1 MNTGTPPIEKRGK
14 ARRRDARTRVMSVVG
29 TRPEVIKMAPV
40 IHELEAASDRFAS
53 TVCATGQHREMLD
66 QMLDLFEI
74 EPHHDLHVMK
84 PGQSLTDIT
93 RSVLAGMDELL
104 RAERPD
110 WMLVQGDTTTVL
122 AAGLAA
128 FYQGIRVGHVEAGL
142 RTFDMTDPFP
152 EELNRRLTDGLADL
166 HFAPTERAADNLR
179 REGIA
184 ADAIH
189 VTGNTVIDALHRVAR
204 YEFDPD
210 LAGLGRVASDPR
222 RMVLVTIHRKEAI
235 FHGMDEICLAL
246 RELGESCSDDLHV
259 VFPVH
264 LNPQVREPVH
274 RNLEGVENVTLLEPV
289 DYQSL
294 VWLLG
299 RCHFLITDS
308 GGLQEEAAGVGK
320 PVLVLRDAT
329 ERPEGI
335 LAGSA
340 RLIGSNAN
348 RLVDEARGLLRD
360 DDEYARMVEGTT
372 PCPYGDGHAAERIV
386 DILRETPLERRPRD
400 VAAR

>member
-1 MNTGTPPIEKRGK
+1 MARPVPPDSPPHKSRL
-14 ARRRDARTRVMSVVG
+14 RVLSVVG

-40 IHELEAASDRFAS
+40 IHELASNEDRFES

-66 QMLDLFEI
+66 QMLDLFRI
-74 EPHHDLHVMK
+74 EPDHDLHVMK
-84 PGQSLTDIT
+84 PGQSLADIT
-93 RSVLAGMDELL
+93 RAVLAGMDELL
-104 RAERPD
+104 QAERPD

-128 FYQGIRVGHVEAGL
+128 FYRGVRVAHVEAGL
-142 RTFDMTDPFP
+142 RTFDMADPFP
-152 EELNRRLTDGLADL
+152 EELNRRLTGGFAAL
-166 HFAPTERAADNLR
+166 HFAPTQRAAENLR
-179 REGIA
+179 REGVA
-184 ADAIH
+184 EESIH
-189 VTGNTVIDALHRVAR
+189 VTGNTVIDALQHMAVHD
-204 YEFDPD
+204 FDPQA
-210 LAGLGRVASDPR
+210 AGLGPVSTDAR

-235 FHGMDEICLAL
+235 LHGMDEICIAL
-246 RELGESCSDDLHV
+246 RELSLASRDDLHI

-274 RNLEGVENVTLLEPV
+274 RTLDGIENVTLLDPV

-294 VWLLG
+294 IWLLR

-340 RLIGSNAN
+340 RLIGSNGT
-348 RLVDEARGLLRD
+348 RLVEEAQRVLGDEA
-360 DDEYARMVEGTT
+360 EYERMVAGTK

-386 DILRETPLERRPRD
+386 EILGR
-400 VAAR
+400 

>member
-1 MNTGTPPIEKRGK
+1 
-14 ARRRDARTRVMSVVG
+14 MSVVG

-40 IHELEAASDRFAS
+40 IQELSVAGDDFVS

-74 EPHHDLHVMK
+74 TPDHDLHVMK

-93 RSVLAGMDELL
+93 RAVLAGMDELL
-104 RAERPD
+104 EASRPD
-110 WMLVQGDTTTVL
+110 WILVQGDTTTVL

-128 FYQGIRVGHVEAGL
+128 FYRGVRVAHVEAGL
-142 RTFDMTDPFP
+142 RTFDLHDPFP
-152 EELNRRLTDGLADL
+152 EELNRKVTGVVADL
-166 HFAPTERAADNLR
+166 HFAPTERAVDNLR
-179 REGIA
+179 REGVP
-184 ADAIH
+184 DERIH
-189 VTGNTVIDALHRVAR
+189 MTGNTVIDALHRVSG
-204 YEFDPD
+204 YEFDPAS
-210 LAGLGRVASDPR
+210 AGLEGVARDGR

-235 FHGMDEICLAL
+235 LHGMDEICLAL
-246 RELGESCSDDLHV
+246 RELSLDRHDDLHV

-274 RNLEGVENVTLLEPV
+274 RNLDGIENVTLLDPV

-308 GGLQEEAAGVGK
+308 GGLQEEAAGASK
-320 PVLVLRDAT
+320 PVLVLRDHT

-335 LAGSA
+335 RAGSA
-340 RLIGSNAN
+340 RLIGSNGN
-348 RLVDEARGLLRD
+348 RLVDEARSLLD
-360 DDEYARMVEGTT
+360 DDEAYELMVAGTT

-386 DILRETPLERRPRD
+386 EILR
-400 VAAR
+400 AA

>member
-1 MNTGTPPIEKRGK
+1 MAPEAETDRI
-14 ARRRDARTRVMSVVG
+14 RVMCVVG

-40 IHELEAASDRFAS
+40 IHELSADPDRFECS
-53 TVCATGQHREMLD
+53 VCATGQHREMLD

-74 EPHHDLHVMK
+74 EPEHDLHVMT

-93 RSVLAGMDELL
+93 RAVLAGMDELL
-104 RAERPD
+104 EAERPH

-122 AAGLAA
+122 ASGLAA
-128 FYQGIRVGHVEAGL
+128 FYRGVRVAHVEAGL
-142 RTFDMTDPFP
+142 RTFDMGDPFP
-152 EELNRRLTDGLADL
+152 EELNRKLTGAFADL

-179 REGIA
+179 REGVA
-184 ADAIH
+184 EETIH
-189 VTGNTVIDALHRVAR
+189 VTGNTVIDALNRMAGF
-204 YEFDPD
+204 EFDP
-210 LAGLGRVASDPR
+210 LAAELGAVAADDR
-222 RMVLVTIHRKEAI
+222 RLVLVTIHRKEAI
-235 FHGMDEICLAL
+235 RHGMDDICIAL
-246 RELGESCSDDLHV
+246 RELSLACKDDLHV

-274 RNLEGVENVTLLEPV
+274 RNLGDVENVTLLDPV
-289 DYQSL
+289 DYQAL
-294 VWLLG
+294 IWLLR

-340 RLIGSNAN
+340 RLIGS
-348 RLVDEARGLLRD
+348 RGTHLVEAAQRVLTD
-360 DDEYARMVEGTT
+360 DAEYERMVAGTT
-372 PCPYGDGHAAERIV
+372 PCPYGDGHAAERIAQV
-386 DILRETPLERRPRD
+386 LATTPSRRGER
-400 VAAR
+400 VAAA

>member
-1 MNTGTPPIEKRGK
+1 MK
-14 ARRRDARTRVMSVVG
+14 TRVMSVVG

-40 IHELEAASDRFAS
+40 IHELEAAGDEIDS

-66 QMLDLFEI
+66 QMLDLFRI
-74 EPHHDLHVMK
+74 SPDHDLHVMT

-93 RSVLAGMDELL
+93 RAVLAGMDELL

-110 WMLVQGDTTTVL
+110 WILVQGDTTTVL
-122 AAGLAA
+122 AAGLAS
-128 FYQGIRVGHVEAGL
+128 FYRGVRVAHVEAGL
-142 RTFDMTDPFP
+142 RTFDMADPFP
-152 EELNRRLTDGLADL
+152 EELNRRLTGGLAQL

-179 REGIA
+179 REGIP
-184 ADAIH
+184 DDTIH
-189 VTGNTVIDALHRVAR
+189 MTGNTVIDALRRVAG
-204 YEFDPD
+204 YDFDPAS
-210 LAGLGRVASDPR
+210 AGLARVATDPR

-235 FHGMDEICLAL
+235 LHGMDEICIAL
-246 RELGESCSDDLHV
+246 RELCQSCSEDLHV

-274 RNLEGVENVTLLEPV
+274 RNLDGVENATLLEPV

-308 GGLQEEAAGVGK
+308 GGLQEEASGVGK

-329 ERPEGI
+329 ERPEGV

-340 RLIGSNAN
+340 RLIGSNGA
-348 RLVDEARGLLRD
+348 RLGDEARQLLRD
-360 DDEYARMVEGTT
+360 TAEYERMVAGTS

-386 DILRETPLERRPRD
+386 DVLR
-400 VAAR
+400 ARSRA